1 MKLSELSIRGIA
13 GLPDL
18 QANLTAPTGVPH
30 DLVVVSGP
38 PASGKT
44 RLCDLVVAALEAI
57 GPYEGIVRS
66 ESWMGADP
74 HKVSRVDFGLWMNE
88 EERATATPVANP
100 SRASVTF
107 VPGDVVSEA
116 ERGVR
121 RLLERYDH
129 DPEHG
134 KREYLPEGRQRA
146 WGRRKD
152 GLGELEQMLLR
163 VSKEPQKYSFVPRLI
178 ASLGQDAPRRARFAS
193 ALEGLAPKLRLRRL
207 DPDDHPERVF
217 ETPTNPM
224 ALYEELTAGEADAV
238 ILAATIALTGLSHSI
253 VIIDRP
259 ELYVPEHRL
268 VAWSQSL
275 LGLGLDN
282 QWILATGNAALA
294 ASVDPLQHIALGR

>member
-1 MKLSELSIRGIA
+1 MKLSELGIRGIA
-13 GLPDL
+13 GLPDI
-18 QANLTAPTGVPH
+18 QANFSSGTGVPH

-44 RLCDLVVAALEAI
+44 RLCDLIVAALEAV
-57 GPYEGIVRS
+57 GPYEGIVRP
-66 ESWMGADP
+66 ETWMGADAS
-74 HKVSRVDFGLWMNE
+74 KVARVELGLWMND

-100 SRASVTF
+100 TRATVTF
-107 VPGDVVSEA
+107 VPGDVISEA

-152 GLGELEQMLLR
+152 GLGELEQMLVR
-163 VSKEPQKYSFVPRLI
+163 VSKDPQKYSFVPRLI
-178 ASLGQDAPRRARFAS
+178 ASLDTDRPRRARFAS
-193 ALEGLAPKLRLRRL
+193 ALEGLSPGLRLRTL

-224 ALYEELTAGEADAV
+224 ALYEELTAAEADAV
-238 ILAATIALTGLSHSI
+238 ILAATIAMCGLSHSI

-259 ELYVPEHRL
+259 ELYVPPQRL
-268 VAWSQSL
+268 VLWAQGL

-282 QWILATGNAALA
+282 QWILATGSKELA
-294 ASVDPLQHIALGR
+294 ASVDPTQHIALGR